1 MGAAHWR
8 SLGAVIDN
16 EKVNAFK
23 GGFILPNLLQEMTD
37 VLGPALTYKLGQS
50 MGGARVYVPKKIQ
63 ADDPLGLLLGG
74 QDAERLCAHYAGNVL
89 DLPSKYFFRA
99 VRNHHI
105 RQEYHSGTL
114 TGSRADHLALKYG
127 LSRRQVLNVVR
138 QQCHF
143 D

>member
-16 EKVNAFK
+16 EKVNVFK

-105 RQEYHSGTL
+105 TSAKSTTVAPSPAQEPTTWPSNMAYRDDRS
-114 TGSRADHLALKYG
+114 
-127 LSRRQVLNVVR
+127 
-138 QQCHF
+138 
-143 D
+143 